1 MTADG
6 KFFNAD
12 GYAINLPAESE
23 LDESEITETE
33 VSTAETVNENQKAK
47 S

>member
-12 GYAINLPAESE
+12 GYAINVPDESE
-23 LDESEITETE
+23 LDETVITETE